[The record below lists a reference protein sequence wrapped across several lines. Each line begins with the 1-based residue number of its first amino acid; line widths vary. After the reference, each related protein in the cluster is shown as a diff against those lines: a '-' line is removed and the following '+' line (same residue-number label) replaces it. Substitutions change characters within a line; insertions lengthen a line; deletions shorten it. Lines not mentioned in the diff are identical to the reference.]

1 MASCTD
7 ICRSILIERL
17 VCNVNT
23 NASVSEEFVDHKN
36 YVFNLLKSTVL
47 NGENNS
53 ALIIGARGSGKTM
66 VCLEYNFCWRNANA
80 ELIASNVITVNQQCL
95 S

>member
-7 ICRSILIERL
+7 ICRAILLERMVFNNHSSI
-17 VCNVNT
+17 
-23 NASVSEEFVDHKN
+23 SVPDEFLEHKN
-36 YVFNLLKSTVL
+36 YVFNLLKSTVQ

-53 ALIIGARGSGKTM
+53 ALLIGPRGSGKTL
-66 VCLEYNFCWRNANA
+66 VR
-80 ELIASNVITVNQQCL
+80 ITLFLND